1 MLFTKKEKNKIKKS
15 LASALSVEK
24 EVRRVVIFG
33 SFLSDRNPHDLD
45 IAIFQ
50 DSNEKYLDLA
60 MRYRKDIRSIAKR
73 IPVDVIPLKIGVS
86 TDSFLLEI
94 EKGEVVYER

>member
-24 EVRRVVIFG
+24 EVRRVVVFG